1 LCLWFTANFRFS
13 SKQTTMKADLKKACL
28 LIFGPGIMLFSCKK
42 SPGEGG
48 SSTIQGKVWVQE
60 WDASFTRRDSLQ
72 DRVGMGEDVFIIYG
86 DDVSYGDKKECSYDG
101 RFEFKYLRP
110 GSYTLY
116 VYSKD
121 PGPSGKKAV
130 VKTIQIDSEKQ
141 TLDAGTFTIKD

>member
-1 LCLWFTANFRFS
+1 MKPNFI
-13 SKQTTMKADLKKACL
+13 KTCL
-28 LIFGPGIMLFSCKK
+28 LISGLVILMSSCKK
-42 SPGEGG
+42 SSGEGG
-48 SSTIQGKVWVQE
+48 SATIQGKVWVEE
-60 WDASFTRRDSLQ
+60 WDASFIRHDSLQ

-101 RFEFKYLRP
+101 RFEFKYLRT

-130 VKTIQIDSEKQ
+130 VKTVQVDSENQKV
-141 TLDAGTFTIKD
+141 DAGTFTIKD

>member
-1 LCLWFTANFRFS
+1 
-13 SKQTTMKADLKKACL
+13 MKPDFIKTCL
-28 LIFGPGIMLFSCKK
+28 LISGLVILISSCKK
-42 SPGEGG
+42 SSGEGG

-60 WDASFTRRDSLQ
+60 WDASFIRHDSLQ

-86 DDVSYGDKKECSYDG
+86 NDVSYGDKKECSYDG

-130 VKTIQIDSEKQ
+130 VKTVQIDSENQ
-141 TLDAGTFTIKD
+141 TVDAGTFTIKD

>member
-1 LCLWFTANFRFS
+1 MCPWFTINFRFG
-13 SKQTTMKADLKKACL
+13 SKQTTMKAEFNYACL
-28 LIFGPGIMLFSCKK
+28 FILGLGILTSSCKK
-42 SPGEGG
+42 SAGEGG
-48 SSTIQGKVWVQE
+48 NSTIQGKVWVEE
-60 WDASFTRRDSLQ
+60 WDASFIRHDSLQ

-86 DDVSYGDKKECSYDG
+86 NDVSYGDKKECSYDG

-130 VKTIQIDSEKQ
+130 VKTVQIDSEKQ
-141 TLDAGTFTIKD
+141 TVDAGTFTIKD